1 MQQYKFQALLK
12 LAGTDEGAPA
22 VVAGQT
28 QRALVRAERH
38 PSHPSHQ
45 NAFFSALVTSH
56 GDGSDWLA
64 ARELMVTVVVRG
76 DDPRAYLDVGD
87 EFSLWRGRDIARGV
101 VTRRVFV

>member
-12 LAGTDEGAPA
+12 LTGTDEKGAPA
-22 VVAGQT
+22 ITVGQT
-28 QRALVRAERH
+28 QRALIRVERQD
-38 PSHPSHQ
+38 SHE
-45 NAFFSALVTSH
+45 NAFFTALVTSH

-64 ARELMVTVVVRG
+64 ASELMVTIVVRG
-76 DDPRAYLDVGD
+76 DDPRAYLDVGE